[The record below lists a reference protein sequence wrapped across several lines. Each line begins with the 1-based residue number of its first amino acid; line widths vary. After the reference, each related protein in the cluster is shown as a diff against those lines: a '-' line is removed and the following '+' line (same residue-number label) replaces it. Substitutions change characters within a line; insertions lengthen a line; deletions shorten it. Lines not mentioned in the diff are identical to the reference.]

1 VGLAQAPRA
10 HARVGGRGGAAGAPG
25 GAPGLSESLWPE
37 TEASGTEGSEPG
49 RPDPPGR
56 PAARGFVI
64 RTDGASRANPG
75 HASAGA
81 VLIDLAR
88 PDAFDPGAPADASI
102 SDYLGIQTNNVAEY
116 TAVVRALALARELE
130 AREVRLLLDSLLIVQ
145 QLHGRWRVK
154 DAKLKPLNAEALRL
168 LRTFER
174 WTADH
179 VRRAENHA
187 ADALC
192 NEAIDRALGGG
203 PASVVVRPSG
213 TSPRGG

>member
-1 VGLAQAPRA
+1 MGLAEAPRA
-10 HARVGGRGGAAGAPG
+10 HARVGGRGGAAGAAL
-25 GAPGLSESLWPE
+25 GAEGLNQSLWPE
-37 TEASGTEGSEPG
+37 LE
-49 RPDPPGR
+49 R
-56 PAARGFVI
+56 PASLRGFVI

-88 PDAFDPGAPADASI
+88 PDAFDPGAPPDASI

-168 LRTFER
+168 LRTFDR

-203 PASVVVRPSG
+203 PASVVVRPPG

>member
-1 VGLAQAPRA
+1 VGLAEAAWADAGIGRRGRAADVPR
-10 HARVGGRGGAAGAPG
+10 GAEGLNETLW
-25 GAPGLSESLWPE
+25 PGL
-37 TEASGTEGSEPG
+37 EGPSSTLP
-49 RPDPPGR
+49 
-56 PAARGFVI
+56 GFVI

-81 VLIDLAR
+81 VLIDLER
-88 PDAFDPGAPADASI
+88 PDAFDPAAPPDATI

-116 TAVVRALALARELE
+116 TAVVRALGLAVELG
-130 AREVRLLLDSLLIVQ
+130 AREVRLLLDSMLIVE

-154 DAKLKPLNAEALRL
+154 DAKLKPLHGDASRL
-168 LRTFER
+168 LRGFDR
-174 WTADH
+174 WTAEH

-192 NEAIDRALGGG
+192 NAAIDRALAGG

-213 TSPRGG
+213 